1 VAKIKGIEADIA
13 VAALEGLDLTLG
25 Y

>member
-13 VAALEGLDLTLG
+13 VAAPEGLDLTLG